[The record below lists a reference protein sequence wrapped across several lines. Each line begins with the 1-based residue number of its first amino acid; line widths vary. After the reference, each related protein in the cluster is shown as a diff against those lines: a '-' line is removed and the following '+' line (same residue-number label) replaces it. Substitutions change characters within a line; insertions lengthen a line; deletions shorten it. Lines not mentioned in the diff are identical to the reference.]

1 MNSRMDN
8 ILSLLGSVQQQP
20 GSSLSLSRL
29 LKGNRERRIGR
40 HLSASMRELLQWLSD
55 ICHTYAADLQGERL
69 RLREWTEGGVGGR
82 SLVVTLV
89 DLVGLLP
96 VPTPG
101 IRCRALPDSS
111 VARTAS
117 VTRRLAEM
125 KTVHAEEDRNQYGD
139 WNRTELEK
147 ALRQLSIKNKY
158 LARQVGD
165 TEGLRQ
171 RVQTLERENSQ
182 LVEQVKSAAAEVNR
196 LAVENY
202 RHQSEVTTLRI
213 RLEWAHRQVQEV
225 QAKDGGG

>member
-1 MNSRMDN
+1 MNGKTDE
-8 ILSLLGSVQQQP
+8 IVSLLGSVQEKP

-40 HLSASMRELLQWLSD
+40 HLSACRGELLQWLSD
-55 ICHTYAADLQGERL
+55 ICHTYAGDLQGERL
-69 RLREWTEGGVGGR
+69 RLRVWVEGGVGGK
-82 SLVVTLV
+82 SLVLTLV
-89 DLVGLLP
+89 DLVDLLP

-165 TEGLRQ
+165 TEELRQ
-171 RVQTLERENSQ
+171 RVQTLEEENNQ
-182 LVEQVKSAAAEVNR
+182 LAEQVRFTTAEVNR

-213 RLEWAHRQVQEV
+213 RLEWAHRQVQEA
-225 QAKDGGG
+225 QKKDGGG